1 MTAMIAATSA
11 TGMAETGDATTK
23 ALRNVLCWGD
33 SVTEGM
39 AMPRGKDYPARLQA
53 LLGPDYKVFNS
64 GDGGENTITISAR
77 QGALP
82 LATAGQIDFPAG
94 ETAVRIGD
102 QGDNGFHTPDGD
114 KLKLTAALG
123 RQIPA
128 NPVRI
133 GDASYTLFF
142 RDFMWNTPTNP
153 ITYTLWLKRDEAGA
167 EAPLAI
173 PTGTRVAFASADA
186 VPDAWCEIILMGAN
200 GGWNKDVA
208 TLIAQIRAMLARRGE
223 DRPYLVVV
231 PYWRS
236 FPEKGKADFK
246 AAFGRHAV
254 EFPVEDSLC
263 YKNRPDVHLNENGY
277 ALLAELL
284 HARGAELGYWPAAT
298 TTLARGW
305 QPRAD

>member
-1 MTAMIAATSA
+1 
-11 TGMAETGDATTK
+11 
-23 ALRNVLCWGD
+23 
-33 SVTEGM
+33 
-39 AMPRGKDYPARLQA
+39 
-53 LLGPDYKVFNS
+53 
-64 GDGGENTITISAR
+64 
-77 QGALP
+77 
-82 LATAGQIDFPAG
+82 
-94 ETAVRIGD
+94 
-102 QGDNGFHTPDGD
+102 
-114 KLKLTAALG
+114 
-123 RQIPA
+123 
-128 NPVRI
+128 
-133 GDASYTLFF
+133 
-142 RDFMWNTPTNP
+142 MWNTPTNP